1 MVEVVAETV
10 EEEAVEEAAAEPEEA
25 EPKEADP
32 KARTAGDP
40 ATQTSPHKKPV
51 TSIGDL
57 GRGRGI
63 VPTDTP
69 VHGETTRARN
79 QDTIEILLQLKSK
92 Q

>member
-1 MVEVVAETV
+1 MVAETV

-25 EPKEADP
+25 VPKEADP
-32 KARTAGDP
+32 KARTAEDP
-40 ATQTSPHKKPV
+40 VTQTSPHKKPV

-69 VHGETTRARN
+69 VHGETMRAQN
-79 QDTIEILLQLKSK
+79 QDTIETLLQQKSK

>member
-1 MVEVVAETV
+1 MVAETV

-69 VHGETTRARN
+69 VHGETTRTPSRS
-79 QDTIEILLQLKSK
+79 TIETSPPRK
-92 Q
+92 QKK